1 MNNNNNNNI
10 RNNTQMVYTYH
21 NETKHSQFKYAKS
34 LGYMDW
40 DTQPNPYRSYVDT
53 QKTELPLSF
62 QNKSLEYS
70 QIFTKLNDERVVAPL
85 CLESVS
91 QFFQFSLGLAAIKAS
106 NGQSWALRCNAS
118 SGNLQPSEAYIIASN
133 IEGVEDGLHHYAPRE
148 HELELL
154 SGTTSDLALP
164 SGSFLV
170 CLSSIVWREAWKY
183 GERSWRYTQLD
194 CGHALKALE
203 VSALMLGW
211 KVDVVSTKDT
221 QLQSLIGF
229 DQAHRY
235 VPEERELSDML
246 LLVTLDDT
254 VQTTDIDISI
264 LRNALQNTYE
274 GKANQLSHDWH
285 KWNILEKI
293 EDATLSDELEVKK
306 FKVDAY
312 EKNPYRDISSLAKDI
327 VLNRRS
333 AQVMN
338 SHDCTITKKA
348 FETILGSVK
357 SSKSPI
363 HLVIFVHS
371 VEEMD
376 SGLYILVRNNAHT
389 EELKSELKET
399 FLWERVDTDAGELY
413 KLQDGDMKNISKTLS
428 CNQSI
433 ASDGA
438 FTLGMLAQF
447 TAQIEAFGASRY
459 KELYWECG
467 AIGQQL
473 YLETTSVN
481 LSATGIG
488 CFLDDMLHE
497 VIGLK
502 TNSYQTLYHFTV
514 GRGLVDE
521 RLSTLKPYAN
531 RMIALD

>member
-1 MNNNNNNNI
+1 MNK
-10 RNNTQMVYTYH
+10 NTQMVYTYH
-21 NETKHSQFKYAKS
+21 NETKHSQYQYAKS

-40 DTQPNPYRSYVDT
+40 ETQPNPYRSYSDT
-53 QKTELPLSF
+53 QKTSLPLSF
-62 QNKSLEYS
+62 KNKSLEYS
-70 QIFTKLNDERVVAPL
+70 QIFTKINEERVVAPL

-91 QFFQFSLGLAAIKAS
+91 QFFQFSLGLAAIKEF

-118 SGNLQPSEAYIIASN
+118 SGNLQPSEAYIIAN
-133 IEGVEDGLHHYAPRE
+133 DIEGVEDGIHHYAPRE

-154 SGTTSDLALP
+154 SSTTSDLALP
-164 SGSFLV
+164 SRSFLV

-203 VSALMLGW
+203 VSALILGW

-221 QLQSLIGF
+221 ELQSLIGF

-254 VQTTDIDISI
+254 VRTSDIDIST
-264 LRNALQNTYE
+264 LRNALEDTYS
-274 GKANQLSHDWH
+274 GKANQLSRNWH
-285 KWNILEKI
+285 KWDILEKI
-293 EDATLSDELEVKK
+293 EDATLSDELEIKK
-306 FKVDAY
+306 FKNDFY
-312 EKNPYRDISSLAKDI
+312 EENPYRKVSSLAKDI

-333 AQVMN
+333 AQAMN
-338 SHDCTITKKA
+338 KNDCTITKES
-348 FETILGSVK
+348 FETILGSVI
-357 SSKSPI
+357 SNNSPI

-376 SGLYILVRNNAHT
+376 AGLYILVRNNAHK
-389 EELKSELKET
+389 EDLKSVLKET

-413 KLQDGDMKNISKTLS
+413 KLQNGDMRSISQAIS
-428 CNQSI
+428 CNQGI

-447 TAQIEAFGASRY
+447 TEQIEAFGASRY

-502 TNSYQTLYHFTV
+502 TNAYQTLYHFTV
-514 GRGLVDE
+514 GRGLVDD

-531 RMIALD
+531 RMIVMD

>member
-1 MNNNNNNNI
+1 MNK
-10 RNNTQMVYTYH
+10 NTQMVYTYH
-21 NETKHSQFKYAKS
+21 NETKHSQYKYAKS

-40 DTQPNPYRSYVDT
+40 ETQPNPYRNYGDT
-53 QKTELPLSF
+53 QKTSLPLSF
-62 QNKSLEYS
+62 KNKSLEYS
-70 QIFTKLNDERVVAPL
+70 QIFTKVNEERFVAPL

-91 QFFQFSLGLAAIKAS
+91 QFFQFSLGLAAIKEF

-118 SGNLQPSEAYIIASN
+118 SGNLQPSEAYIIAN
-133 IEGVEDGLHHYAPRE
+133 DIEGVEDGLHHYAPRK

-154 SGTTSDLALP
+154 SSTTSDLALP
-164 SGSFLV
+164 PRSFLV

-203 VSALMLGW
+203 VSALILGW
-211 KVDVVSTKDT
+211 KIDVVSTKDT
-221 QLQSLIGF
+221 QLQGLIGF

-246 LLVTLDDT
+246 LLVTLDHT
-254 VQTTDIDISI
+254 VQTTDIDITT
-264 LRNALQNTYE
+264 LRNALEDTYA
-274 GKANQLSHDWH
+274 GKANQLSHNWH
-285 KWNILEKI
+285 KWDILEKI
-293 EDATLSDELEVKK
+293 EDATLSDEMEVKK
-306 FKVDAY
+306 FKVDNY
-312 EKNPYRDISSLAKDI
+312 EENPYRQVSSLAKDI

-333 AQVMN
+333 AQAMN
-338 SHDCTITKKA
+338 KNDCTITKEA

-357 SSKSPI
+357 SNNSPI

-376 SGLYILVRNNAHT
+376 AGLYILVRNNAHK
-389 EELKSELKET
+389 EELKSVLKET

-413 KLQDGDMKNISKTLS
+413 KLQNGDMKNISQAIS
-428 CNQSI
+428 CNQGI

-447 TAQIEAFGASRY
+447 TEQIQEFGASRY

-502 TNSYQTLYHFTV
+502 TNAYQTLYHFTV
-514 GRGLVDE
+514 GRGLVDD
-521 RLSTLKPYAN
+521 RLSTLKPYAS
-531 RMIALD
+531 RMIAMD